1 MIKMNTVVVVPEF
14 GTITMMI
21 LAVAII
27 GSILFASRSK
37 LMTIKS
43 F

>member
-1 MIKMNTVVVVPEF
+1 MVKMDTVVVVPEF

-21 LAVAII
+21 LAIV

-37 LMTIKS
+37 LMTIKP

>member
-1 MIKMNTVVVVPEF
+1 MIKMDTVEVVVPEF

-21 LAVAII
+21 LAIV
-27 GSILFASRSK
+27 GSILLASRGK
-37 LMTIKS
+37 LMIIKL